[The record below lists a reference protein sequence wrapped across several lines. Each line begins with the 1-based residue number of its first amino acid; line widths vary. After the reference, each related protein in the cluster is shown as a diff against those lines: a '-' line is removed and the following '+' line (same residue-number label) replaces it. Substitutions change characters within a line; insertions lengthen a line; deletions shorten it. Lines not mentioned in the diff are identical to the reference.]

1 MEQAKLVGVGYLGK
15 RDRMTRMLA
24 RLMES
29 TNQVYGFSGPADA
42 PAAFLSETPSLRG
55 FYLGY
60 SEKGLNLSLFPKGTG
75 PDSGKH
81 PPVTYSMTHK
91 KNRLH

>member
-42 PAAFLSETPSLRG
+42 PAAERPQ
-55 FYLGY
+55 
-60 SEKGLNLSLFPKGTG
+60 
-75 PDSGKH
+75 
-81 PPVTYSMTHK
+81 
-91 KNRLH
+91 